1 MDAPRT
7 LCCTDLSTIM
17 QSKLMLFVDTVKID
31 SDLLDFCLAA
41 FLLKLTRSRR
51 HYKIEKHR
59 ENTAWITS
67 TQYNA
72 KRIRSKNGYQS
83 DSVESESDFAF
94 AQSAWYWYKS
104 IQSYKATSLS
114 LSLGLNTPL
123 LLSKKFQPSSSKVK
137 PESQN
142 QIWHDTVL
150 VSILA

>member
-7 LCCTDLSTIM
+7 LCCTDLSIIM
-17 QSKLMLFVDTVKID
+17 QSKLMLFVDMVKID
-31 SDLLDFCLAA
+31 SDLLNFCLAA

-59 ENTAWITS
+59 EKTAWITS

-94 AQSAWYWYKS
+94 AFARSAWYWYKS

-114 LSLGLNTPL
+114 LSLLLGLNTPL
-123 LLSKKFQPSSSKVK
+123 FCGFIYSTEDHKVTQMWLDK
-137 PESQN
+137 Q
-142 QIWHDTVL
+142 D
-150 VSILA
+150 